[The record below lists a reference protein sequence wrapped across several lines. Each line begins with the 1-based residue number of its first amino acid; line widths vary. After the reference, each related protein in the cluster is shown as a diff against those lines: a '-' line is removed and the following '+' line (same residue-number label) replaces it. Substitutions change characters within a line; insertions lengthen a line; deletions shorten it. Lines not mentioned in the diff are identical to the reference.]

1 MCSRHQ
7 MLGHAGGR
15 SLGRLVL
22 AAVQVRIKMLVS
34 VGLVALLERQK
45 KSCHKNHGV
54 ILLNFAKCM
63 LETLQ

>member
-1 MCSRHQ
+1 

-22 AAVQVRIKMLVS
+22 AAVQVKIKMLVS

-45 KSCHKNHGV
+45 KY
-54 ILLNFAKCM
+54 LNLFDSW
-63 LETLQ
+63 LFL